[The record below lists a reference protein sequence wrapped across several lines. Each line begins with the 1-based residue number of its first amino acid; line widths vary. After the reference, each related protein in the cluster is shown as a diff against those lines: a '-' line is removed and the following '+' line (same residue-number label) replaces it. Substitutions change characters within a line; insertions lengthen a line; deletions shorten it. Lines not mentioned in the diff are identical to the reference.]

1 MNKKYTILIIDD
13 KVENLQYLSSI
24 LEEFYEVR
32 PSLDGKLA
40 LDALK
45 LLIPDLILLDIKMP
59 NIDGFEVCKLIKQEH
74 KLKEIPIIFISAF
87 DDIHHKIQA
96 FDNGGV
102 DYITK
107 PFEPKEVLARVK
119 SQLDIAQSKKTI
131 MNLLEVQDIFVK
143 KIMHE
148 MNTPMSIIS
157 LNTESLERKVGPM
170 NEFNSIRASVKTL
183 SSIYGDLSYMI
194 KKETRVYETKKINV
208 LDFITSRIMFFD
220 EIATV
225 KSINLDLEL
234 NYEFTLNINEYECE
248 RIIDNT
254 LSNAI
259 KYSNEDSHVDIF
271 IGLDED
277 RYVIK
282 IQDYGIGLE
291 KDVNVFLPYYQQS
304 LINSGLG
311 LGLTIVKEIC
321 DKYGIKIEVLSEK
334 NKGTQFLY
342 DVSSIVDK
350 GNE

>member
-24 LEEFYEVR
+24 LEVSYEIR
-32 PSLDGKLA
+32 PSLDGKQA
-40 LDALK
+40 LNALK
-45 LLIPDLILLDIKMP
+45 FLTPDLILLDIKMP
-59 NIDGFEVCKLIKQEH
+59 NIDGFEICKLIKQEPN
-74 KLKEIPIIFISAF
+74 LKEIPIIFISAF
-87 DDIHHKIQA
+87 DDIHHKIEA

-119 SQLDIAQSKKTI
+119 SQLEIAQSKKTI
-131 MNLLEVQDIFVK
+131 INLLEVQDIFVK

-157 LNTESLERKVGPM
+157 LNTEAIERKVGPM

-194 KKETRVYETKKINV
+194 KKETRVYEKKEIKI

-225 KSINLDLEL
+225 KSINIDLEL
-234 NYEFTLNINEYECE
+234 THEFNIKMNDYELE

-259 KYSNEDSHVDIF
+259 KYSNEDSHIDIF
-271 IGLDED
+271 IGIEKN
-277 RYVIK
+277 RYLIK
-282 IQDYGIGLE
+282 IQDYGTGME
-291 KDVNVFLPYYQQS
+291 EDVDVFLPYYQQS
-304 LINSGLG
+304 NENSGLG

-321 DKYGIKIEVLSEK
+321 NKYDINIEVQSERS
-334 NKGTQFLY
+334 KGTQFIY
-342 DVSSIVDK
+342 DFTSVVDK

>member
-24 LEEFYEVR
+24 LDDLYEVR
-32 PSLDGKLA
+32 PSLDGKQA
-40 LDALK
+40 LEALK
-45 LLIPDLILLDIKMP
+45 FLIPDLILLDIKMP
-59 NIDGFEVCKLIKQEH
+59 NIDGYEICKLIKEEP

-119 SQLDIAQSKKTI
+119 TQIEISQSKKTI

-157 LNTESLERKVGPM
+157 LNTEALERKVGPM

-194 KKETRVYETKKINV
+194 KKETRIYEIKEINV

-225 KSINLDLEL
+225 KSISLDLE
-234 NYEFTLNINEYECE
+234 FTQKFDININEYEFE

-259 KYSNEDSHVDIF
+259 KYSKEGSVIDICVGLEAESYLIKIEDHG
-271 IGLDED
+271 IGIDED
-277 RYVIK
+277 V
-282 IQDYGIGLE
+282 D
-291 KDVNVFLPYYQQS
+291 VFLPYYQQS
-304 LINSGLG
+304 SENSGLG

-321 DKYGIKIEVLSEK
+321 TKYDIDIVVNSKK
-334 NKGTQFLY
+334 NSGTQFIY

-350 GNE
+350 VDK